1 MELKPYILT
10 RKHLEK
16 KPKYRCS
23 QARVVRFE
31 KSVYKYTIKHNP
43 KGSLAEF
50 LITLITSN

>member
-31 KSVYKYTIKHNP
+31 EVFKIQIYDKTQS
-43 KGSLAEF
+43 
-50 LITLITSN
+50 